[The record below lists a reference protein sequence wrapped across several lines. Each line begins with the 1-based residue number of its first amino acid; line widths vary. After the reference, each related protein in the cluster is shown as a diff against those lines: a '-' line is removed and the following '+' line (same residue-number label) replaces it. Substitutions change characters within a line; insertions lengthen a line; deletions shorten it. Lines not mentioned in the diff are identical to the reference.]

1 MSELFGDQVNGVTTV
16 ILPDHSAKLARARR
30 ELRLLEESLRLW
42 SLARSTSTA
51 SSPRSMSSSA
61 ETSRRPSR
69 RRLRRRKI
77 SRPMRVK
84 ELSFSPPR
92 H

>member
-42 SLARSTSTA
+42 S
-51 SSPRSMSSSA
+51 SA
-61 ETSRRPSR
+61 EYLDRVIAALDDLKRRD
-69 RRLRRRKI
+69 
-77 SRPMRVK
+77 
-84 ELSFSPPR
+84 EQTTEPPPPPPPEDIPADDG
-92 H
+92 

>member
-42 SLARSTSTA
+42 S
-51 SSPRSMSSSA
+51 SSEYLDRVISA
-61 ETSRRPSR
+61 LDDLKRREER
-69 RRLRRRKI
+69 TT
-77 SRPMRVK
+77 
-84 ELSFSPPR
+84 EPPPPPPEEIPTEES
-92 H
+92 